1 MKVSLDFL
9 NDLVNGDSVKKLES
23 LNNYRLIEFLS
34 NVVKLCE
41 PDSVYLITGRN
52 EEKEYI
58 RKKALERGEEIK
70 LKTSG
75 HTIHFDHPL
84 DQARAREDTFILTDS
99 KIPYV
104 NTKPRNEGLNEILG
118 LLKGSMRGREMYV
131 GFYSLGPRN
140 SPFQIFSS
148 PSD

>member
-9 NDLVNGDSVKKLES
+9 NDLVHGDSVKKLES

-34 NVVKLCE
+34 NVIKLCE

-75 HTIHFDHPL
+75 
-84 DQARAREDTFILTDS
+84 
-99 KIPYV
+99 IPY
-104 NTKPRNEGLNEILG
+104 ILIT
-118 LLKGSMRGREMYV
+118 L
-131 GFYSLGPRN
+131 
-140 SPFQIFSS
+140 
-148 PSD
+148 